1 MDVTTIKIPL
11 GMPSEQRGLPAAPTG
26 NVRVWLSRAE
36 LLTLAAKIAAQADEL
51 RRLGDARGA
60 ARYDWR
66 AAELRGL
73 PSQTTTPSA

>member
-1 MDVTTIKIPL
+1 
-11 GMPSEQRGLPAAPTG
+11 
-26 NVRVWLSRAE
+26 VWLSRAE

-73 PSQTTTPSA
+73 ASQTTTPSAQNESLKGTPRWRPMILAADSSAGR